1 MKKNEM
7 DELPIFVRE
16 FLEHTDKNDS
26 ELEKQDEIL
35 TLINQKQNLNVAAL
49 WCIKWSD
56 AKQQK
61 KNNQISME
69 KNKNIGKHFSGVK
82 KF

>member
-26 ELEKQDEIL
+26 ELEKQDEL
-35 TLINQKQNLNVAAL
+35 
-49 WCIKWSD
+49 
-56 AKQQK
+56 
-61 KNNQISME
+61 
-69 KNKNIGKHFSGVK
+69 
-82 KF
+82 